1 MVAQAGQALA
11 WPVSDD
17 AGIPTP
23 VWAITNER
31 RNSVIAFLVVIGDLC
46 YGAPKIQ
53 FTTQTYNIAKN
64 TRNLR
69 LGVHAYCSWTYLN
82 GSPFGG
88 FQQVYSDQNNV
99 WYVSNYAW
107 GNYESGGTISVTCL
121 NLPGAGA

>member
-46 YGAPKIQ
+46 YVTSNDTETPGHHSVGRHVSRAINNPELSA
-53 FTTQTYNIAKN
+53 FS
-64 TRNLR
+64 RN
-69 LGVHAYCSWTYLN
+69 
-82 GSPFGG
+82 
-88 FQQVYSDQNNV
+88 
-99 WYVSNYAW
+99 
-107 GNYESGGTISVTCL
+107 GT
-121 NLPGAGA
+121 NLPEAKPEEFKSGRI